1 MKALTTIIATFALLT
16 IVACSGNDDQPAMD
30 HSDHSQAKQT
40 MASDTMHDMGADS
53 MHTMAMDTSWACP
66 MKCVAPQKAAGR
78 CPECGMNL
86 KMQVTA
92 VTDSTNS
99 APMDNDHSGH
109 TH

>member
-16 IVACSGNDDQPAMD
+16 IVACSGNDEQPAMD
-30 HSDHSQAKQT
+30 HSDHSQAQT
-40 MASDTMHDMGADS
+40 MTSDTMHRMDADS

-66 MKCVAPQKAAGR
+66 MNCVAPQKATGK
-78 CPECGMNL
+78 CSVCGMNL

-92 VTDSTNS
+92 ATDSTS
-99 APMDNDHSGH
+99 STPMDDDHSGH